1 MMADMLL
8 HGYVYMQA
16 GMVVD
21 MMGCN
26 MCMDGCME
34 APWQGQWCFVVVGVV
49 IMVSARLSCM

>member
-26 MCMDGCME
+26 MCMDGWKLHGKVDGALWSLE
-34 APWQGQWCFVVVGVV
+34 
-49 IMVSARLSCM
+49 